1 MAEIEAQMIDA
12 QETAEY
18 EVPSFNQ

>member
-18 EVPSFNQ
+18 EVPSFNE

>member
-1 MAEIEAQMIDA
+1 MAEIEAQMLDA

-18 EVPSFNQ
+18 EVPSFNE